1 MIQNTFL
8 IPRFEFHRLK
18 FLIFYT
24 FKVTFINLISKFS
37 VFIPTSNY
45 YSLFMHIIRS
55 HML

>member
-1 MIQNTFL
+1 MIQNTFF
-8 IPRFEFHRLK
+8 IPRFEFDRLK

-37 VFIPTSNY
+37 VVIPTFNY
-45 YSLFMHIIRS
+45 YSLFIHIIRS